1 MMAKPNFVMIVT
13 DQHCASWLSC
23 AGHPVVKTPN
33 IDRLA
38 ERGVRFR
45 EFHTA
50 SPVCMPNRASIL
62 TGRYPSVHGLKYN
75 GCALS
80 NDARTFVETLADAG
94 YDTAAIGKSHLQPF
108 TGIPAKRL
116 KDKSR
121 DGQDNEAWKH
131 DFAGLDLECPVHYE
145 PDERFQFPDSY
156 YGFRHVDMVTGH
168 GIECGGHYLQ
178 WLRKQTPDWYR
189 LREPKEQ
196 IGHNYSVPQACRTI
210 MPEELYP
217 TRYIENQTID
227 WLKQR
232 KEQTDPFFLFVS
244 FPDPHHPFNPP
255 GKYWDRYQPEQ
266 FSLATPISAFSMLA
280 PPLAFAHERFK
291 AGGVADTPQ
300 EAFAATDRQCLE
312 AMALSAGMLEMIDD
326 AVGSI
331 VDQLEFQGLSD
342 NTVILFTSDHGD
354 YMGDGNLLLKG
365 PWLRQNLHHVPMIWS
380 DPIGSRGETD
390 VLGSS
395 IDFAPTILGR
405 AGVEPYFGLQGRD
418 LLDDVA
424 NKGGRDSLLIEFND
438 NVPRLGLTK
447 PARTRTVYR
456 KDGRLTVF
464 AGEGYGELYD
474 SGLDP
479 SHLSNRWEDA
489 ASVDLKA
496 TLLEELSVLMAEA
509 MDESPR
515 SFYRA

>member
-1 MMAKPNFVMIVT
+1 MTKI
-13 DQHCASWLSC
+13 
-23 AGHPVVKTPN
+23 
-33 IDRLA
+33 I
-38 ERGVRFR
+38 
-45 EFHTA
+45 
-50 SPVCMPNRASIL
+50 
-62 TGRYPSVHGLKYN
+62 
-75 GCALS
+75 
-80 NDARTFVETLADAG
+80 
-94 YDTAAIGKSHLQPF
+94 AI
-108 TGIPAKRL
+108 
-116 KDKSR
+116 
-121 DGQDNEAWKH
+121 
-131 DFAGLDLECPVHYE
+131 
-145 PDERFQFPDSY
+145 
-156 YGFRHVDMVTGH
+156 
-168 GIECGGHYLQ
+168 
-178 WLRKQTPDWYR
+178 
-189 LREPKEQ
+189 
-196 IGHNYSVPQACRTI
+196 
-210 MPEELYP
+210 
-217 TRYIENQTID
+217 
-227 WLKQR
+227 
-232 KEQTDPFFLFVS
+232 
-244 FPDPHHPFNPP
+244 PDPHHPFNPP

-266 FSLATPISAFSMLA
+266 FSLETPISAFSTLA
-280 PPLAFAHERFK
+280 PPLAFAHKRFK

-312 AMALSAGMLEMIDD
+312 AMALSAGMLGMIDD

-331 VDQLEFQGLSD
+331 VDQLEVQGLSD

-380 DPIGSRGETD
+380 DPTGSRGEND

-395 IDFAPTILGR
+395 IDLAPTILGR

-424 NKGGRDSLLIEFND
+424 NNGGRDSLLIEFND

-464 AGEGYGELYD
+464 AVEGYGELYD

-479 SHLSNRWEDA
+479 SHLSNRWDDA
-489 ASVDLKA
+489 ASVDLKVA
-496 TLLEELSVLMAEA
+496 LLEELSVLMAEA